1 MQSRLSP
8 SRKPPDA
15 VEQVPYV
22 NEKMPRIVVC
32 QHRLCFRQNRD
43 DPRLMPAR
51 YARAFLK
58 GNRNDFRDVEAIAE
72 AVQRPTIR
80 FVATKTGEQLD
91 LQALH
96 RVRSR
101 LISER
106 RATVNE
112 VRAFPFD
119 PGVTVA

>member
-1 MQSRLSP
+1 
-8 SRKPPDA
+8 
-15 VEQVPYV
+15 
-22 NEKMPRIVVC
+22 
-32 QHRLCFRQNRD
+32 
-43 DPRLMPAR
+43 MPAR

-58 GNRNDFRDVEAIAE
+58 GNKNDFRDVEAIAE

-101 LISER
+101 LMSER